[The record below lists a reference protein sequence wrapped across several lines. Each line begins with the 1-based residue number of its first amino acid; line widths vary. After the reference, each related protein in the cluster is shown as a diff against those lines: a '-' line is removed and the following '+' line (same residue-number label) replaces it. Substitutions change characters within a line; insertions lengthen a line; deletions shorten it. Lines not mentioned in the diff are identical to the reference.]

1 MRDLRL
7 DFEAIQ
13 QRLAKAAAEV

>member
-1 MRDLRL
+1 LRL

-13 QRLAKAAAEV
+13 QRLIRAATEG